1 MTAKQLTYLI
11 FGIVLLMA
19 LIFDLG
25 LMSKKSEV
33 ISIRKALIQTLF
45 WVGLSLAFGVFVWI
59 EDGHNM
65 AISYFSAYLME
76 WSLSIDNIFVFIL
89 IFNFFKVHEDNYGR
103 TLLIGILVAIVL
115 RVVFITV
122 GVALVQQFHWV
133 LYIFGAFLIYT
144 GLKMFLAKQEDSF
157 DPENNA
163 AYRFMKKYLRI
174 TAEEPEGRYIIW
186 RHKKAYFTTLSVVVL
201 ILALTDLVFALDSIP
216 AVFAITQVPMLIYTS
231 NVFAILGLRSLFF
244 LLKGAVSRFEYLQHG
259 IAIVLV
265 FVGLKM
271 LVEIF
276 HLDLPVYVSL
286 IVILACL
293 GGSILYSIYQNRHKA
308 AAAAKGR

>member
-1 MTAKQLTYLI
+1 MTAKELTYLI
-11 FGIVLLMA
+11 FGIVLLAA
-19 LIFDLG
+19 LVFDLG

-33 ISIRKALIQTLF
+33 ISIRKALVLTLF

-65 AISYFSAYLME
+65 AINYFSAYLME

-103 TLLIGILVAIVL
+103 TLLIGILIAIIL

-133 LYIFGAFLIYT
+133 LYIFGAFLVYT
-144 GLKMFLAKQEDSF
+144 GVKMFLAKQEDGF
-157 DPENNA
+157 DPESNA

-174 TAEEPEGRYIIW
+174 TSEEPEGRYIIW
-186 RHKKAYFTTLSVVVL
+186 RNKKAYFTMLFVVVL

-231 NVFAILGLRSLFF
+231 NIFAILGLRSLFF
-244 LLKGAVSRFEYLQHG
+244 LLKGAVNRFDYLQHG
-259 IAIVLV
+259 IAIVLI

-271 LVEIF
+271 LIEIF
-276 HLDLPVYVSL
+276 HLELPVYISL

-293 GGSILYSIYQNRHKA
+293 GGSIVFSIYRNRQKA
-308 AAAAKGR
+308 AIHPGE